1 MKLVLLQDAKIGD
14 YVSITDLIACG
25 AIFFTRGGKPCAD
38 TAFHGY
44 MLENASDPGFKR
56 IG

>member
-1 MKLVLLQDAKIGD
+1 MGTVKPQDANIGD
-14 YVSITDLIACG
+14 YVTITDLIACG
-25 AIFFTRGGKPCAD
+25 ATFYTMDGKPCAD